1 MEDKNRKLVKRRS
14 IVVLGLI
21 MTMWLLSGYSVYA
34 DIEETVRDTVEYLEV
49 GEAVY
54 YEELTIIPIHSTRI
68 KDYTNYVTLD
78 MALKNKYLQIREID
92 GGNVPEVMLSNIS
105 DKTIY
110 IMGGEI
116 LTGCKQDRIVGKDL
130 LIRPKGKKVLVPVYC
145 VEQGRW
151 FHNSKEFY
159 SQKNLGTY
167 KLRAAAQGASGLAQ
181 QKIWDEVEKSNKKM
195 SVRSSTNAYQ
205 DVYKDKEVEK
215 KIKAIEQGIVRDLE
229 LEEGTVGVAVGLGN
243 KIISVDI
250 FANPYLFKEMW
261 PKILKSSALSAVSN
275 NREVYISR
283 QDALVFLERV
293 YKCSYTRKKAIDLGF
308 ELFCEN
314 GQLTVNALVF
324 RDAVIH
330 LAAFPREEEQ
340 IGGKDFENEEQN
352 TRLIRLRY

>member
-1 MEDKNRKLVKRRS
+1 MAM
-14 IVVLGLI
+14 G
-21 MTMWLLSGYSVYA
+21 LLSGHFVYA
-34 DIEETVRDTVEYLEV
+34 DIGEAVRDTVEYLEV

-54 YEELTIIPIHSTRI
+54 YGELTIIPIHSTRI
-68 KDYTNYVTLD
+68 KDYTHYVTLD

-151 FHNSKEFY
+151 FHNSKEFH

-181 QKIWDEVEKSNKKM
+181 QEIWDEVEKSNKKM

-215 KIKAIEQGIVRDLE
+215 KIKAIEQGIARGLE
-229 LEEGTVGVAVGLGN
+229 LEEDTIGVAVGLGN

-275 NREVYISR
+275 DREAYISR
-283 QDALVFLERV
+283 QDALVFLETV

-314 GQLTVNALVF
+314 GKLTVNALVF

-340 IGGKDFENEEQN
+340 ISGKDIKNEERN
-352 TRLIRLRY
+352 ISSIRLRY

>member
-1 MEDKNRKLVKRRS
+1 MEDNNRKSVKRRCI
-14 IVVLGLI
+14 IVIGVI
-21 MTMWLLSGYSVYA
+21 MAMGLLSGYSVYA
-34 DIEETVRDTVEYLEV
+34 DNGKTVRDTVEYLEV
-49 GEAVY
+49 GEAVH
-54 YEELTIIPIHSTRI
+54 YEQLTIIPINSTRI
-68 KDYTNYVTLD
+68 KDYTHYVTLD

-110 IMGGEI
+110 IMSGEI

-167 KLRAAAQGASGLAQ
+167 KLRAAAQGASVLAQ
-181 QKIWDEVEKSNKKM
+181 QEIWDEVEKSNKKM

-215 KIKAIEQGIVRDLE
+215 KIEAIEQGILRDLE
-229 LEEGTVGVAVGLGN
+229 LEKDTIGVAVGLGDI
-243 KIISVDI
+243 IISVDI

-261 PKILKSSALSAVSN
+261 PKILKSSALSAASDD
-275 NREVYISR
+275 REVYISR
-283 QDALVFLERV
+283 QDALIALEAV
-293 YKCSYTRKKAIDLGF
+293 YKSSYTRKKAVDLGF
-308 ELFCEN
+308 EYFCEN
-314 GQLTVNALVF
+314 EKLTVNALVF

-330 LAAFPREEEQ
+330 LAAFPREEEK
-340 IGGKDFENEEQN
+340 IGRKDFENEEQN
-352 TRLIRLRY
+352 TRLIRLQY